1 MNANRVAVVVGTRPE
16 AIKMAPLV
24 HALRHSSHLEPVAIA
39 TAQHREMLDQ
49 VLEIFDIKSDY
60 DLDLMRPNQ
69 SLASLTSRLITSLD
83 EVVREVAP
91 RAILVQGDT
100 TSVLAASLVSF
111 YHNIPVGHVEA
122 GLRTNDMRNP
132 FPEEMNRVVTGRLAR
147 WHFAPTRSA
156 AQNLLDEHVP
166 ADTVFVTGN
175 TVIDA
180 LFEAR
185 EHSAKVPRKVAAG
198 RKMMLVTTHR
208 RENFGEPLKRVC
220 GAILELLER
229 DETLDVL
236 FPVHPNP
243 NVSAIVREMLGGH
256 PRVELCAPLD
266 YLSFIAAMEAAHIVL
281 SDSGGVQEEAPAL
294 GKPVLVLRDETERP
308 EAVSFG
314 VAALVGTETSSIV
327 SSAQRLLTD
336 PAAYSEMA
344 RGASPYGDGLA
355 ARRIVALL
363 EHTLCGVELNVK
375 KFEGMASNHQ

>member
-1 MNANRVAVVVGTRPE
+1 MNVNRVAVVVGTRPE

-24 HALRHSSHLEPVAIA
+24 HALRHSSHLEPVVIA

-83 EVVREVAP
+83 EVVREIAP
-91 RAILVQGDT
+91 RAMLVQGDT

-111 YHNIPVGHVEA
+111 YNNVPVGHVEA

-147 WHFAPTRSA
+147 WHFAPTLSA
-156 AQNLLDEHVP
+156 AQNLLKEHVP

-185 EHSAKVPRKVAAG
+185 EHAAKVPRQVAAG
-198 RKMMLVTTHR
+198 RKLMLVTTHR

-314 VAALVGTETSSIV
+314 VAALVGTEASSIV
-327 SSAQRLLTD
+327 SKAQRLLTD

-355 ARRIVALL
+355 SRRIVALL
-363 EHTLCGVELNVK
+363 EHTLCGVELNVEE
-375 KFEGMASNHQ
+375 FSGFASNDQ

>member
-1 MNANRVAVVVGTRPE
+1 MVGTRPE

>member
-1 MNANRVAVVVGTRPE
+1 MNVNRVAVVVGTRPE

-24 HALRHSSHLEPVAIA
+24 HALRRSSHLEPVVIA

-83 EVVREVAP
+83 EVVREIAP
-91 RAILVQGDT
+91 SAMLVQGDT
-100 TSVLAASLVSF
+100 TSVMAASLVSF
-111 YHNIPVGHVEA
+111 YNNVPVGHVEA

-156 AQNLLDEHVP
+156 AQNLLNEHVP

-185 EHSAKVPRKVAAG
+185 EHGAKVPRQVPAG

-229 DETLDVL
+229 DEALDVL

-266 YLSFIAAMEAAHIVL
+266 YLSFVAAMEAADIVL

-314 VAALVGTETSSIV
+314 VAALVGTEASSIV
-327 SSAQRLLTD
+327 SRAQVLLTD

-363 EHTLCGVELNVK
+363 ERTLCGIESNVEE
-375 KFEGMASNHQ
+375 FSGFASNDQ